1 MRRQQGTAVNPVMAP
16 LSLILVVPAA
26 VFFAAAALRLLQ
38 PVQHLPAAAADAYF
52 QLFVRMPR
60 DAKLVVLVLAP
71 ALSLL
76 IAGLDQCL
84 RWRRDPAWRSAVLGL
99 AAACRPVIVRP
110 FAVMSAL
117 ALLVAAIWFAFI
129 VTHAIAG

>member
-1 MRRQQGTAVNPVMAP
+1 MRRQHGTAVHPAMAP
-16 LSLILVVPAA
+16 LALLLVVPAA

-76 IAGLDQCL
+76 LAGVDQL
-84 RWRRDPAWRSAVLGL
+84 VLWRRDSAWRSAVLGL

-117 ALLVAAIWFAFI
+117 ALLAAAIWFTFI
-129 VTHAIAG
+129 VVHAIAG